1 MTPEETKL
9 LPELTERIGTGL
21 VRLSQGMRGMLWNQ
35 ARQEGL
41 SPSQAQALL
50 ALQSSPEPLTV
61 GSLAEQFGIAAP
73 TASELAGT
81 LERKGYI
88 ERRHSTTD
96 RRQVHLCLT
105 DAGEMLAGRL
115 IGWNGLLGEAIES
128 LQVEDR
134 EAFYRTLLSLLS
146 TLERSG
152 AVHAHAC
159 PACAYFSACCGGSDE
174 RVHLCSLTQ
183 TRMIDAELRVDCPDF
198 ILQS

>member
-1 MTPEETKL
+1 
-9 LPELTERIGTGL
+9 
-21 VRLSQGMRGMLWNQ
+21 MLWNQ

-50 ALQSSPEPLTV
+50 ALQASAGPLTV
-61 GSLAEQFGIAAP
+61 GSLAEQFGISAP

-88 ERRHSTTD
+88 ERRHSATD
-96 RRQVHLCLT
+96 RRQVHLYLT
-105 DAGEMLAGRL
+105 GEGRTLAGRL
-115 IGWNGLLGEAIES
+115 VGWNGLLGEAIES
-128 LQVEDR
+128 LEAADR

-152 AVHAHAC
+152 AVCAHTC
-159 PACAYFSACCGGSDE
+159 PACAYFTACCGEPEE

-183 TRMIDAELRVDCPDF
+183 NRMFDAELRVDCPDF
-198 ILQS
+198 VLQS